1 MGCRTGPMCHGGTC
15 NDKECMIFSDRW
27 FNDIITQLRKLYDEL
42 KDYTPPLDL
51 LRRLSPDAPA
61 LARRLRNSKQSWWNK
76 TLSMAKSEGSSG
88 QTEAT
93 TLLEDRERAL
103 VRVLSGEEELAELN
117 VPKASQLLAAL
128 F

>member
-1 MGCRTGPMCHGGTC
+1 
-15 NDKECMIFSDRW
+15 MIFSDRW